1 MWLLENDLSAWLIRI
16 KGFILP
22 GSIQIGLRSNGKRS
36 CGLMSPDSPCSQS
49 DGRIRV
55 RREEVEVMH
64 PLYLVPTVQPVGAV
78 LRSGVASL
86 GQVEVQQRYVPEQ
99 CGPLTA

>member
-1 MWLLENDLSAWLIRI
+1 
-16 KGFILP
+16 
-22 GSIQIGLRSNGKRS
+22 
-36 CGLMSPDSPCSQS
+36 
-49 DGRIRV
+49 
-55 RREEVEVMH
+55 MH